1 MKRSVRRTRTQRS
14 ARLAVPPERRIA
26 MKESSA
32 AYPSLARL
40 FPFLRWW
47 PMVDRHT
54 TRADLIAGLTGAILG
69 LPQGVAF
76 AILAGLP
83 PEYGLYAAM
92 ERVDLLR
99 CSRAR

>member
-1 MKRSVRRTRTQRS
+1 M
-14 ARLAVPPERRIA
+14 
-26 MKESSA
+26 SSA
-32 AYPSLARL
+32 AYPRLARL

-47 PMVDRHT
+47 PMVGRHT

-92 ERVDLLR
+92 GLCQLVVEI
-99 CSRAR
+99 CEKS